1 MAERQQETL
10 ERAPKAASITP
21 TGANVPVSREVTAG
35 SEAPVLHA
43 LTIDDARASLAQHFG
58 YQEFR
63 PGQVPVI
70 EAALA
75 GRDTLAVMP
84 TGAGKSVCYQVPA
97 SIMGGLTLVVSPLI
111 SLMADQVR
119 ALKEAGIRGSFFN
132 STLKPYVR
140 PEVLRRALAGWYD
153 IMYVAP
159 ERLSDPSFRAFAAQA
174 SIPLVAVDEA
184 HCVSQWGQ
192 DFRPAYREI
201 ASFVASLPTRPPV
214 MALTA
219 TATSRVRTDIASL
232 LELRDPLVQV
242 SGFDRPNLYLATLEL
257 TPKKRERWLANYVRA
272 HSGDSGIVYATTRKK
287 VEQIADDLRMEGI
300 AAEAYHAGMSDDA
313 RTAAQ
318 HAFVHDDTQV
328 LVATTA
334 FGMGID
340 KSNVRYVVNCG
351 LPLSLEEYYQEAG
364 RAGRDGEP
372 AECYLLWSRGDIRTC
387 HFFIDNV
394 EAEGMSPEDRAQVIA
409 TKERLL
415 GEMIGYAMSTSCLRR
430 RVLRYFGQRE
440 DQAVTSCAACSVCT
454 GEVADR
460 YLRSERRATAVVER
474 LRAAREEQEPERV
487 ALGAG
492 EANELFE
499 RLRALRKAIADEA
512 GVPPYVVFSDKT
524 LRGMIRRL
532 PQTEDELLEVSGVG
546 AVKLERYGA
555 AFLKELASWQ
565 ASSGHTPHG

>member
-1 MAERQQETL
+1 MEERGSAQ
-10 ERAPKAASITP
+10 RPP
-21 TGANVPVSREVTAG
+21 TIA
-35 SEAPVLHA
+35 
-43 LTIDDARASLAQHFG
+43 DARTSLAQHFG
-58 YQEFR
+58 YQSFR
-63 PGQVPVI
+63 PGQEPI
-70 EAALA
+70 ISAALA
-75 GRDTLAVMP
+75 GRDALAVMP

-97 SIMGGLTLVVSPLI
+97 SVMGGLTLVVSPLI

-159 ERLSDPSFRAFAAQA
+159 ERLSDPSFRAFAARAQ
-174 SIPLVAVDEA
+174 IPLVAVDEA

-201 ASFVASLPTRPPV
+201 ASFVASLPVRPPV

-219 TATSRVRTDIASL
+219 TATGRVREDITRL

-257 TPKKRERWLANYVRA
+257 TPKKREAWLANYVRA
-272 HSGDSGIVYATTRKK
+272 HPNDSGIVYATTRKK
-287 VEQIADDLRMEGI
+287 VEQIAEDLRLEGI
-300 AAEAYHAGMSDDA
+300 PAAAYHAGMSDDA
-313 RTAAQ
+313 RTASQ
-318 HAFVHDDTQV
+318 HAFVHDDVQV

-394 EAEGMSPEDRAQVIA
+394 EAEGLSPEDRARVVE

-415 GEMIGYAMSTSCLRR
+415 GEMIGYAMSSSCLRR

-440 DQAVTSCAACSVCT
+440 ESQVVDCGACSVCT
-454 GEVADR
+454 GETADR
-460 YLRSERRATAVVER
+460 YLRAPRKVERAVER
-474 LRAAREEQEPERV
+474 LRAERVEREEAEPEQLD
-487 ALGAG
+487 A
-492 EANELFE
+492 EAAAELFE
-499 RLRALRKAIADEA
+499 RLRTLRKAIADEA
-512 GVPPYVVFSDKT
+512 GVPPYIVFSDKT
-524 LRGMIRRL
+524 LRGMVRRL
-532 PQTEDELLEVSGVG
+532 PRTEDELLEVAGVG
-546 AVKLERYGA
+546 QVKLERYGQ
-555 AFLKELASWQ
+555 AFLKEIAGAL
-565 ASSGHTPHG
+565 